1 MPTPN
6 LTSPNIGN
14 YYVGRGYLSM
24 KLQGES
30 VFTDMGNCT
39 NFIYDDHYCS
49 YTMNFAINP
58 RYYLAV
64 LR

>member
-30 VFTDMGNCT
+30 VFTDMGNCKL
-39 NFIYDDHYCS
+39 
-49 YTMNFAINP
+49 
-58 RYYLAV
+58 YLRRS
-64 LR
+64 LLLLYNEFCD